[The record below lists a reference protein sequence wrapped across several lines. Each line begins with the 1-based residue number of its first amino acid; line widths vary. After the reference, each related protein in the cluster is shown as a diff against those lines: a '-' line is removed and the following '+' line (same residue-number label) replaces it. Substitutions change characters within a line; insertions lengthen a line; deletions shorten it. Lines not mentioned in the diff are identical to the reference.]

1 MAIYHLEAKVIS
13 RGAGRSAVAAA
24 AYMSCSQIL
33 NDYDG
38 VQHDYT
44 RKQGLVWQ
52 QIFLPEYAPVEW
64 SDRGILWNAVEE
76 NEKTKDSR
84 LAREFVVALPIEMG
98 KAEWQ
103 NLLTEFIQDNFVSD
117 GMCADVCIHDT
128 DGHNP
133 HAHIMVTVRPL
144 AENGQWQY
152 KTEKEYL
159 CVRDGEEMGFT
170 GAEFKQAQKEGWEK
184 QYQYKV
190 GRKKEYMAPS
200 AAEAAGYERVSKTP
214 KSTRFG
220 RQNPITARWNSDEQ
234 LVLWRSAWADVTN
247 CYLERVG
254 AEARIDHRSH
264 ADRGILEQPTIHE
277 GVTARAMEQQGFIAD
292 RCELNRQIK
301 ADNKLLRELRTAFE
315 KIAKTV
321 KNTVPAIAEAMET
334 LRRNM
339 LIFRYQI
346 LQTKANRRSIK
357 NTLADVAPILRQY
370 SDLVGQIK
378 TLSRERK
385 GLLVEKKATS
395 VMNILKQR
403 ELAKRIA
410 QLSEDIEEL
419 RSEKAMVLS
428 RFDKTDDDGM
438 KEVKK
443 WVASMESSLQRLEQ
457 TEAKYQAELDAAL
470 AQFREL
476 AGEVERMDKA
486 ELHTQRQILRKTYT
500 QDARDR
506 LQQVHGKQY
515 SAITMMEAQQDVD
528 HLLREDE
535 RKLEPPV
542 QKRPT
547 RPKTGSWWTDRIW
560 LCFASNTKA
569 EVHGRP

>member
-190 GRKKEYMAPS
+190 GRKKKYMTPS
-200 AAEAAGYERVSKTP
+200 AAEAAGYERASKP
-214 KSTRFG
+214 PQSTRFG
-220 RQNPITARWNSDEQ
+220 RQTPRTARWNSDEQ
-234 LVLWRSAWADVTN
+234 LVLWRSAWADVAN
-247 CYLERVG
+247 RYLERVG

-301 ADNKLLRELRTAFE
+301 ADNKLLRELRSVYE
-315 KIAKTV
+315 KIAKAV
-321 KNTVPAIAEAMET
+321 KNTVPALAEAMET
-334 LRRNM
+334 VRRNM

-346 LQTKANRRSIK
+346 LHTKANRRSIK
-357 NTLADVAPILRQY
+357 NTLADVVPVLRQY

-385 GLLVEKKATS
+385 GLLDEKKATS
-395 VMNILKQR
+395 VLNILKQR

-419 RSEKAMVLS
+419 RSEKTMVLS
-428 RFDKTDDDGM
+428 SFDKTDDDGM

-443 WVASMESSLQRLEQ
+443 WVASMESSLRRLEQ

-476 AGEVERMDKA
+476 VGEAEGMDKA
-486 ELHTQRQILRKTYT
+486 ELHAHRQILRKPYA
-500 QDARDR
+500 QDARDK
-506 LQQVHGKQY
+506 LQQAHGKQY
-515 SAITMMEAQQDVD
+515 SPITMMEAQQDVD

-542 QKRPT
+542 QKRLVRHQPEP
-547 RPKTGSWWTDRIW
+547 RKKQPKRDHER
-560 LCFASNTKA
+560 
-569 EVHGRP
+569 

>member
-52 QIFLPEYAPVEW
+52 QIFLPEYAPPEW
-64 SDRGILWNAVEE
+64 SDRGALWNAVEE

-103 NLLTEFIQDNFVSD
+103 NLLTEFIKDNFVAD

-200 AAEAAGYERVSKTP
+200 AAQAAGYERASKTP

-220 RQNPITARWNSDEQ
+220 RQNPIAARWNSDEQ

-247 CYLERVG
+247 RYLERVG

-264 ADRGILEQPTIHE
+264 VERGILEQPTIHE

-301 ADNKLLRELRTAFE
+301 ADNKLLRELRNIYE
-315 KIAKTV
+315 KIAKAV
-321 KNTVPAIAEAMET
+321 KNTVPALAEAMET
-334 LRRNM
+334 VRRNM

-346 LQTKANRRSIK
+346 LHTKANRRSIK
-357 NTLADVAPILRQY
+357 NTLANVIPVLRQY
-370 SDLVGQIK
+370 SEIVSQIK
-378 TLSRERK
+378 SLSRERK
-385 GLLVEKKATS
+385 GLLDEKKATS
-395 VMNILKQR
+395 ALNIIKQR
-403 ELAKRIA
+403 ELTKRIA
-410 QLSEDIEEL
+410 KLSEDIEEL
-419 RSEKAMVLS
+419 RSEKAMILS

-438 KEVKK
+438 KEVKQ
-443 WVASMESSLQRLEQ
+443 WVATMESSLQRLEQ
-457 TEAKYQAELDAAL
+457 TEARYQAELDAAL

-476 AGEVERMDKA
+476 TGEAESVDKS
-486 ELHTQRQILRKTYT
+486 ELHTQRQTLRKTHT
-500 QDARDR
+500 QDARDK
-506 LQQVHGKQY
+506 LQQAHGKQY

-542 QKRPT
+542 QKPPARRQPEAVQKK
-547 RPKTGSWWTDRIW
+547 PKRDYER
-560 LCFASNTKA
+560 
-569 EVHGRP
+569 

>member
-44 RKQGLVWQ
+44 RKQGLVWRR
-52 QIFLPEYAPVEW
+52 IFLPEYAPAEW
-64 SDRGILWNAVEE
+64 SDRGTLWNAVEE

-98 KAEWQ
+98 RTEWES
-103 NLLTEFIQDNFVSD
+103 LLTEFIKDNFVAD

-170 GAEFKQAQKEGWEK
+170 GAEFKQAQREGWEK

-190 GRKKEYMAPS
+190 GRKKEYMTPS

-220 RQNPITARWNSDEQ
+220 RQNPIAARWNSDEQ
-234 LVLWRSAWADVTN
+234 LVLWRSTWADVTN
-247 CYLERVG
+247 RYLERVG

-277 GVTARAMEQQGFIAD
+277 GVVARAMEQQGFIAD

-301 ADNKLLRELRTAFE
+301 ADNKLLRELRSAFE
-315 KIAKTV
+315 KIAKAV

-346 LQTKANRRSIK
+346 LRTKANRRSIK
-357 NTLADVAPILRQY
+357 NTLADVVPVLRQY

-385 GLLVEKKATS
+385 GLLDEKKETS
-395 VMNILKQR
+395 VLNILKQR

-419 RSEKAMVLS
+419 RSEKAMILS

-438 KEVKK
+438 KEVKQ

-476 AGEVERMDKA
+476 TGEAESMDKA
-486 ELHTQRQILRKTYT
+486 ELHTHRQILRKSNT

-506 LQQVHGKQY
+506 LQQAHGKQY

-542 QKRPT
+542 QKRPVRHQPEPGQK
-547 RPKTGSWWTDRIW
+547 RPKRDYER
-560 LCFASNTKA
+560 
-569 EVHGRP
+569 

>member
-1 MAIYHLEAKVIS
+1 MAIYHLGAKVIS
-13 RGAGRSAVAAA
+13 RGAGRSAIAAA

-52 QIFLPEYAPVEW
+52 QIFLPEYAPAEW
-64 SDRGILWNAVEE
+64 SDRSTLWNAVEA

-84 LAREFVVALPIEMG
+84 LAREFMVALPVEMD
-98 KAEWQ
+98 KAAWQ
-103 NLLTEFIQDNFVSD
+103 DLLTEFIQDNFVAD

-159 CVRDGEEMGFT
+159 CVRDGDEMGFT

-190 GRKKEYMAPS
+190 GRKKEYMTPS
-200 AAEAAGYERVSKTP
+200 AAEAAGFERVSKTP

-247 CYLERVG
+247 RYLERIG
-254 AEARIDHRSH
+254 ADARIDHRSH

-292 RCELNRQIK
+292 RCEMNRQIK
-301 ADNKLLRELRTAFE
+301 ADNALLRELRSIYE
-315 KIAKTV
+315 KIAKAV

-346 LQTKANRRSIK
+346 LHTKSTRRSISK
-357 NTLADVAPILRQY
+357 TLADVMPVLRQY
-370 SDLVGQIK
+370 SDVIGQIK
-378 TLSRERK
+378 SLSRERK
-385 GLLVEKKATS
+385 GLLDEKKATS
-395 VMNILKQR
+395 VLNIVKQR
-403 ELAKRIA
+403 DLAKRIA
-410 QLSEDIEEL
+410 KLSEDIEEL
-419 RSEKAMVLS
+419 RSEKAMILA
-428 RFDKTDDDGM
+428 RLDKTDDEGM

-476 AGEVERMDKA
+476 TGEAGTMDKA
-486 ELHTQRQILRKTYT
+486 ELADQRKLLRKTYT
-500 QDARDR
+500 QDAVDK
-506 LQQVHGKQY
+506 LQQAHGSKY
-515 SAITMMEAQQDVD
+515 SVFTMMDVKQDVES
-528 HLLREDE
+528 LLRDEE
-535 RKLEPPV
+535 RKLTPPV
-542 QKRPT
+542 QKPPAKQQMEPRKKQ
-547 RPKTGSWWTDRIW
+547 PKRDYER
-560 LCFASNTKA
+560 
-569 EVHGRP
+569 

>member
-38 VQHDYT
+38 VMHDYT

-52 QIFLPEYAPVEW
+52 QIFLPEYAPAEW
-64 SDRGILWNAVEE
+64 SDRGTLWNAVEE

-98 KAEWQ
+98 KAEWES
-103 NLLTEFIQDNFVSD
+103 LVTEFIKDNFVAD

-159 CVRDGEEMGFT
+159 CIRDGEEMGFT

-247 CYLERVG
+247 HYLERVG

-277 GVTARAMEQQGFIAD
+277 GVVARAMEQQGFIAD

-301 ADNKLLRELRTAFE
+301 ADNKLLRELRSAFE
-315 KIAKTV
+315 KIAKAV

-346 LQTKANRRSIK
+346 LHTKANRRSIK
-357 NTLADVAPILRQY
+357 NTLADVMPVLRQY

-385 GLLVEKKATS
+385 GLLDEKRATS
-395 VMNILKQR
+395 VLNILKQR

-419 RSEKAMVLS
+419 RSEKAMILS

-476 AGEVERMDKA
+476 TGEAEKMDKA
-486 ELHTQRQILRKTYT
+486 ELHSHRQSLRKPST

-506 LQQVHGKQY
+506 LQQAHGKQY
-515 SAITMMEAQQDVD
+515 SPITMMEAQQDVD

-542 QKRPT
+542 QKRPV
-547 RPKTGSWWTDRIW
+547 RHQPEPQKKPPKRDYER
-560 LCFASNTKA
+560 
-569 EVHGRP
+569 

>member
-13 RGAGRSAVAAA
+13 RGVGRSAVAAA

-52 QIFLPEYAPVEW
+52 QIFLPEYAPAEW
-64 SDRGILWNAVEE
+64 SDRGMLWNAVEE
-76 NEKTKDSR
+76 NENTKDSR

-98 KAEWQ
+98 KAEWR
-103 NLLTEFIQDNFVSD
+103 NLLTEFIQNNFVAD

-190 GRKKEYMAPS
+190 DRKKEYMTPS

-220 RQNPITARWNSDEQ
+220 RQNPIAARWNSDEQ

-247 CYLERVG
+247 RYLERVG

-277 GVTARAMEQQGFIAD
+277 GVTARAMERQGFIAD

-301 ADNKLLRELRTAFE
+301 ADNKLLRELRSIYE
-315 KIAKTV
+315 KIAKAV

-346 LQTKANRRSIK
+346 LHTKAYRRSIK
-357 NTLADVAPILRQY
+357 NILADVVPVLRQY
-370 SDLVGQIK
+370 SDIVGQIK

-385 GLLVEKKATS
+385 DLLDEKKATS
-395 VMNILKQR
+395 VLNILKQR
-403 ELAKRIA
+403 ELVKRIA

-419 RSEKAMVLS
+419 RSEKAMILS

-438 KEVKK
+438 KEVEQ

-476 AGEVERMDKA
+476 AGEAESMGKA
-486 ELHTQRQILRKTYT
+486 ELDAHRQILRKPNT

-506 LQQVHGKQY
+506 LQQAHGKRY
-515 SAITMMEAQQDVD
+515 SPITMMEAQQDVD

-542 QKRPT
+542 QKRPA
-547 RPKTGSWWTDRIW
+547 RHQLAPQKKQPKRDYER
-560 LCFASNTKA
+560 
-569 EVHGRP
+569 

>member
-1 MAIYHLEAKVIS
+1 MAIYHLEAKIIS

-52 QIFLPEYAPVEW
+52 QIFLPEYAPPEW
-64 SDRGILWNAVEE
+64 SDQGTLWNAVEE

-103 NLLTEFIQDNFVSD
+103 NLLTEFIKDNFVAD

-200 AAEAAGYERVSKTP
+200 VAEAAGYERASKTP

-220 RQNPITARWNSDEQ
+220 RQNPISARWNSDEQ

-247 CYLERVG
+247 QYLERVG
-254 AEARIDHRSH
+254 AEVRIDHRSH
-264 ADRGILEQPTIHE
+264 TDRGILEQPTIHE
-277 GVTARAMEQQGFIAD
+277 GVTSRAMEQQGFIAD
-292 RCELNRQIK
+292 RCELNRRIK
-301 ADNKLLRELRTAFE
+301 ADNKLLRELRSAFE
-315 KIAKTV
+315 KIAKAV
-321 KNTVPAIAEAMET
+321 KNTVPALAEAMET

-346 LQTKANRRSIK
+346 LHTKANRRSIK
-357 NTLADVAPILRQY
+357 NTLADVMPVLRQY
-370 SDLVGQIK
+370 SDIVGQIK
-378 TLSRERK
+378 SLSRERK
-385 GLLVEKKATS
+385 GLLDEKKATS
-395 VMNILKQR
+395 VLNILKQR

-419 RSEKAMVLS
+419 RSEKAMILS
-428 RFDKTDDDGM
+428 RFDKTDDEGM
-438 KEVKK
+438 KDVKK

-470 AQFREL
+470 TQFREL
-476 AGEVERMDKA
+476 TGEAESIDKA
-486 ELHTQRQILRKTYT
+486 ELHNQRQILRKPNT
-500 QDARDR
+500 QDARDK
-506 LQQVHGKQY
+506 LQQAHGKQY

-542 QKRPT
+542 QKRPV
-547 RPKTGSWWTDRIW
+547 RHQPEPQKKPPKRDYER
-560 LCFASNTKA
+560 
-569 EVHGRP
+569 

>member
-52 QIFLPEYAPVEW
+52 QIFLPEYAPAEW
-64 SDRGILWNAVEE
+64 SDRGTLWNAVEE

-98 KAEWQ
+98 KAEWES
-103 NLLTEFIQDNFVSD
+103 LLTEFIKDNFVAD

-159 CVRDGEEMGFT
+159 CIRDGEEMGFT

-200 AAEAAGYERVSKTP
+200 VAEAAGYERVSKTP

-220 RQNPITARWNSDEQ
+220 RQNPIAARWNSDEQ

-247 CYLERVG
+247 RYLERVG

-264 ADRGILEQPTIHE
+264 AERGILEQPTIHE

-301 ADNKLLRELRTAFE
+301 ADNKLLRELRSVYE
-315 KIAKTV
+315 KIAKAV
-321 KNTVPAIAEAMET
+321 KNTVPALAEAMET
-334 LRRNM
+334 VRRNM

-346 LQTKANRRSIK
+346 LHTKANRRSIK
-357 NTLADVAPILRQY
+357 NTLANVTPVLRQY
-370 SDLVGQIK
+370 SEIVSQIK
-378 TLSRERK
+378 SLSRERK
-385 GLLVEKKATS
+385 GLLDEKKATS
-395 VMNILKQR
+395 ALNILKQR

-410 QLSEDIEEL
+410 KLSEDIEEL
-419 RSEKAMVLS
+419 RSEKAMILS

-438 KEVKK
+438 KGVKQ

-470 AQFREL
+470 AQFQEL
-476 AGEVERMDKA
+476 TGEAENVDKS
-486 ELHTQRQILRKTYT
+486 ELHTQRQTLCKTYT

-506 LQQVHGKQY
+506 LQQAHGKQY

-528 HLLREDE
+528 YLLREDE
-535 RKLEPPV
+535 RKLAPPIQKPPARRQPEPG
-542 QKRPT
+542 QKK
-547 RPKTGSWWTDRIW
+547 PKRDYER
-560 LCFASNTKA
+560 
-569 EVHGRP
+569 

>member
-44 RKQGLVWQ
+44 RKQSLVWQ
-52 QIFLPEYAPVEW
+52 QIFLPEYAPAEW
-64 SDRGILWNAVEE
+64 SDRGTLWNAVEE

-103 NLLTEFIQDNFVSD
+103 SLLTEFIQDNFVAD

-170 GAEFKQAQKEGWEK
+170 GAEFKQAQREGWEK
-184 QYQYKV
+184 QYQYKI

-200 AAEAAGYERVSKTP
+200 AAEAAGYERASKTP

-220 RQNPITARWNSDEQ
+220 RQNPIAARWNSDEQ
-234 LVLWRSAWADVTN
+234 LVLWRSTWADVTN
-247 CYLERVG
+247 RYLERVG

-264 ADRGILEQPTIHE
+264 ADCGILEQPTIHE

-301 ADNKLLRELRTAFE
+301 ADNKLLRELRSAFE
-315 KIAKTV
+315 KIAKAV

-346 LQTKANRRSIK
+346 LHTKANRRSIK
-357 NTLADVAPILRQY
+357 NTLADVVPILRQY

-385 GLLVEKKATS
+385 GLLDEKKATS
-395 VMNILKQR
+395 ALNVLKQR

-419 RSEKAMVLS
+419 HSEKAMILS
-428 RFDKTDDDGM
+428 RFDKTDDEGM

-476 AGEVERMDKA
+476 TGEAESMDKA
-486 ELHTQRQILRKTYT
+486 ELHVQRQGLRKTYT

-506 LQQVHGKQY
+506 LQKAHGKQY
-515 SAITMMEAQQDVD
+515 SPITMMEAQQDVD

-535 RKLEPPV
+535 RKLEPPA
-542 QKRPT
+542 QKRPV
-547 RPKTGSWWTDRIW
+547 RHQPEPQKKPPKRDYER
-560 LCFASNTKA
+560 
-569 EVHGRP
+569 

>member
-1 MAIYHLEAKVIS
+1 MAIYYLEAKVIS

-52 QIFLPEYAPVEW
+52 QIFLPEYAPAEW
-64 SDRGILWNAVEE
+64 SDRGTLWNAVEE

-103 NLLTEFIQDNFVSD
+103 SLLTEFIQDNFVAD

-128 DGHNP
+128 DGHNS

-170 GAEFKQAQKEGWEK
+170 GAEFKQAQREGWEK
-184 QYQYKV
+184 QYQYKI

-200 AAEAAGYERVSKTP
+200 AAEAAGYERASKTP

-220 RQNPITARWNSDEQ
+220 RQNPIAARWNSDEQ

-247 CYLERVG
+247 RYLERAG
-254 AEARIDHRSH
+254 AKARIDHRSH
-264 ADRGILEQPTIHE
+264 ADCGILEQPTIHE

-301 ADNKLLRELRTAFE
+301 ADNKLLRELRSAFE
-315 KIAKTV
+315 KIAKAV
-321 KNTVPAIAEAMET
+321 KNTVPAVAEAMET

-346 LQTKANRRSIK
+346 LHTKANRRSIK
-357 NTLADVAPILRQY
+357 NTLADVVPILRQY

-385 GLLVEKKATS
+385 GLLDEKKATS
-395 VMNILKQR
+395 ALNVLKQR

-419 RSEKAMVLS
+419 HSEKAMILS
-428 RFDKTDDDGM
+428 RFDKTDDEGM

-457 TEAKYQAELDAAL
+457 TEAKYQAELAAAL

-476 AGEVERMDKA
+476 TGEAESMDKA
-486 ELHTQRQILRKTYT
+486 ELHVQRQGLRKTYT

-506 LQQVHGKQY
+506 LQKAHGKQY
-515 SAITMMEAQQDVD
+515 SPITMMEAQQDVD
-528 HLLREDE
+528 HLLQEDE
-535 RKLEPPV
+535 RKLEPPA
-542 QKRPT
+542 QKRPV
-547 RPKTGSWWTDRIW
+547 RHQPEPQKKPPKRDYER
-560 LCFASNTKA
+560 
-569 EVHGRP
+569 

>member
-52 QIFLPEYAPVEW
+52 QIFLPEYAPAEW
-64 SDRGILWNAVEE
+64 SDRGTLWNAVEE

-84 LAREFVVALPIEMG
+84 LAREFVVALPIETG

-103 NLLTEFIQDNFVSD
+103 SLLTEFIQDNFVAD

-170 GAEFKQAQKEGWEK
+170 GAEFKQAQREGWEK
-184 QYQYKV
+184 QYQYKI

-200 AAEAAGYERVSKTP
+200 AAEAAGYERASKTP

-220 RQNPITARWNSDEQ
+220 RQNPIAARWNSDEQ

-247 CYLERVG
+247 RYLERVG

-264 ADRGILEQPTIHE
+264 ADCGILEQPTNHE

-301 ADNKLLRELRTAFE
+301 ADNKLLRELRSAFE
-315 KIAKTV
+315 KIAKAV

-346 LQTKANRRSIK
+346 LHTKANRRSIK
-357 NTLADVAPILRQY
+357 NTLADVVPILRQY

-385 GLLVEKKATS
+385 GLLDEKKAIS
-395 VMNILKQR
+395 ALNVLKQR

-419 RSEKAMVLS
+419 HSEKEMILS
-428 RFDKTDDDGM
+428 RFDKTDDEGM

-476 AGEVERMDKA
+476 TGEAESMDKA
-486 ELHTQRQILRKTYT
+486 ELHVQRQGLRKTYT

-506 LQQVHGKQY
+506 LQKAHGKQY
-515 SAITMMEAQQDVD
+515 SPITMMEAQQDVD

-535 RKLEPPV
+535 RKLEPPA
-542 QKRPT
+542 QKRPV
-547 RPKTGSWWTDRIW
+547 RHQPEPQKKPPKRDYER
-560 LCFASNTKA
+560 
-569 EVHGRP
+569 

>member
-52 QIFLPEYAPVEW
+52 QIFLPEYAPAEW
-64 SDRGILWNAVEE
+64 SDRGTLWNAVEE

-84 LAREFVVALPIEMG
+84 LAREFVVALPVEMG

-103 NLLTEFIQDNFVSD
+103 SLLTEFIQDNFVAD

-170 GAEFKQAQKEGWEK
+170 GAEFKQAQREGWEK
-184 QYQYKV
+184 QYQYKI

-200 AAEAAGYERVSKTP
+200 AAEAAGYERASKTP

-220 RQNPITARWNSDEQ
+220 RQNPIAARWNSDEQ

-247 CYLERVG
+247 RYLERVG

-264 ADRGILEQPTIHE
+264 ADCGILEQPTIHE

-301 ADNKLLRELRTAFE
+301 ADNKLLRELRSAFE
-315 KIAKTV
+315 KIAKAV

-346 LQTKANRRSIK
+346 LHTKANRRSIK
-357 NTLADVAPILRQY
+357 NTLADVVPILRQY

-385 GLLVEKKATS
+385 GLLDEKKATS
-395 VMNILKQR
+395 ALNVLKQR

-419 RSEKAMVLS
+419 HSEKAMILS
-428 RFDKTDDDGM
+428 RFDKTDDEGM

-476 AGEVERMDKA
+476 TGEAESMDKA
-486 ELHTQRQILRKTYT
+486 ELHVQRQGLRKTYT

-506 LQQVHGKQY
+506 LQKAHGKQY
-515 SAITMMEAQQDVD
+515 SPITMMEAQQDVD

-535 RKLEPPV
+535 RKLEPPA
-542 QKRPT
+542 QKRPV
-547 RPKTGSWWTDRIW
+547 RHQPEPQKKPPKRDYER
-560 LCFASNTKA
+560 
-569 EVHGRP
+569 

>member
-52 QIFLPEYAPVEW
+52 QIFLPEYAPPEW

-98 KAEWQ
+98 KPKWKS
-103 NLLTEFIQDNFVSD
+103 LLTEFIKDNFVSD

-159 CVRDGEEMGFT
+159 CIRDGEEMGFT

-190 GRKKEYMAPS
+190 GRKKEYMTPS

-220 RQNPITARWNSDEQ
+220 RQNPIAARWNSDEQ

-247 CYLERVG
+247 RYLERVG

-301 ADNKLLRELRTAFE
+301 ADNKLLRELRSAFE
-315 KIAKTV
+315 KIAKAV
-321 KNTVPAIAEAMET
+321 KNTVPALAEAMET

-346 LQTKANRRSIK
+346 LHTKAIRRSIK
-357 NTLADVAPILRQY
+357 NTLADVMPVLRQY

-385 GLLVEKKATS
+385 GLLDEKKATS
-395 VMNILKQR
+395 VLNILKQR

-419 RSEKAMVLS
+419 RSEKAMILS

-457 TEAKYQAELDAAL
+457 TEAKYQAELDTAL

-476 AGEVERMDKA
+476 VGEEESMDKA
-486 ELHTQRQILRKTYT
+486 ELHTRRQGLRKTYT
-500 QDARDR
+500 QDARDK
-506 LQQVHGKQY
+506 LQQAHGKQY
-515 SAITMMEAQQDVD
+515 SVFTMLDAEQDVEN
-528 HLLREDE
+528 LLWEDE
-535 RKLEPPV
+535 KRLEPPA
-542 QKRPT
+542 QKLPARQQLEP
-547 RPKTGSWWTDRIW
+547 RKKHPNRDYER
-560 LCFASNTKA
+560 
-569 EVHGRP
+569 

>member
-1 MAIYHLEAKVIS
+1 MAIYHLEAKAIS

-52 QIFLPEYAPVEW
+52 QIFLPEYAPAEW
-64 SDRGILWNAVEE
+64 SDRGTLWNAVEE

-98 KAEWQ
+98 KTEWES
-103 NLLTEFIQDNFVSD
+103 LVTEFIQDNFVAD

-170 GAEFKQAQKEGWEK
+170 GAEFKQAQREGWEK

-190 GRKKEYMAPS
+190 GRKKEYMTPS

-220 RQNPITARWNSDEQ
+220 RQNPIAARWNSDEQ

-247 CYLERVG
+247 RYLERVG

-301 ADNKLLRELRTAFE
+301 ADNKLLRELRSVYE
-315 KIAKTV
+315 KIAKAV
-321 KNTVPAIAEAMET
+321 KNTVPALAEAMET

-346 LQTKANRRSIK
+346 LHTKANRRSIK
-357 NTLADVAPILRQY
+357 NTLANVVPVLRQY
-370 SDLVGQIK
+370 SDIVGQMK
-378 TLSRERK
+378 SLSRERK
-385 GLLVEKKATS
+385 GLLDEKKATS
-395 VMNILKQR
+395 VLNILKQR
-403 ELAKRIA
+403 ELAKQIA

-419 RSEKAMVLS
+419 RSEKAMILS
-428 RFDKTDDDGM
+428 RFDKTDDEGM
-438 KEVKK
+438 KDVKK
-443 WVASMESSLQRLEQ
+443 CVVSMESSLQRLEQ
-457 TEAKYQAELDAAL
+457 TEAKYQAELDAAQ

-476 AGEVERMDKA
+476 TGEAESMDKA
-486 ELHTQRQILRKTYT
+486 ELHVQRQSLRKPYT
-500 QDARDR
+500 QDARDK
-506 LQQVHGKQY
+506 LQQAHGKQY
-515 SAITMMEAQQDVD
+515 SSITMMEAQQDVD

-535 RKLEPPV
+535 RKLEQPA
-542 QKRPT
+542 QKRPV
-547 RPKTGSWWTDRIW
+547 RHQPEPRKKQPKRDYER
-560 LCFASNTKA
+560 
-569 EVHGRP
+569 

>member
-13 RGAGRSAVAAA
+13 RGGGRSAVAAA
-24 AYMSCSQIL
+24 AYMSCSQIK

-38 VQHDYT
+38 VTHDYT

-52 QIFLPEYAPVEW
+52 QIFLPEHAPPEW
-64 SDRGILWNAVEE
+64 SDRSKLWNAVEE

-98 KAEWQ
+98 KTQWQ
-103 NLLTEFIQDNFVSD
+103 NLLTEFIRENFVAD

-159 CVRDGEEMGFT
+159 CVRNGEEMGFT
-170 GAEFKQAQKEGWEK
+170 GAEFRQAQKEGWEK
-184 QYQYKV
+184 QYPYKV
-190 GRKKEYMAPS
+190 GRKKEYMTPS
-200 AAEAAGYERVSKTP
+200 EAQARGLERASKTP

-220 RQNPITARWNSDEQ
+220 RQNPIAARWNSDEQ

-247 CYLERVG
+247 RHLERVG
-254 AEARIDHRSH
+254 AEVRIDHRSH
-264 ADRGILEQPTIHE
+264 AERGIPEQPTIHE

-301 ADNKLLRELRTAFE
+301 ADNKLLRELRSIYE
-315 KIAKTV
+315 KIAKAV
-321 KNTVPAIAEAMET
+321 KNTVLAIAEGLES

-346 LQTKANRRSIK
+346 LHSKSSRESIK
-357 NTLADVAPILRQY
+357 GTLEAVEPVLRQY
-370 SDLVGQIK
+370 SDLVSQIK
-378 TLSRERK
+378 SLSRDRK
-385 GLLVEKKATS
+385 NLLEEKKATS
-395 VMNILKQR
+395 VLNILKHR
-403 ELAKRIA
+403 GLAKGIA

-419 RSEKAMVLS
+419 RSEKTMILS
-428 RFDKTDDDGM
+428 RFEKTEDQGM
-438 KEVKK
+438 KEVEN
-443 WVASMESSLQRLEQ
+443 WVTSMESSLQRLEQ
-457 TEAKYQAELDAAL
+457 TEIKYQAELDGAL

-476 AGEVERMDKA
+476 TTEAQTMDKA
-486 ELHTQRQILRKTYT
+486 ELHTQRQLLRKLYT
-500 QDARDR
+500 QDARSR
-506 LQQVHGKQY
+506 LKEAHGNRY
-515 SAITMMEAQQDVD
+515 NIFTMMDAERDLD
-528 HLLREDE
+528 NLLWQEE
-535 RKLEPPV
+535 KKPIPPV
-542 QKRPT
+542 QEQP
-547 RPKTGSWWTDRIW
+547 
-560 LCFASNTKA
+560 SNSQPEYRKKPGNRGY
-569 EVHGRP
+569 ER

>member
-52 QIFLPEYAPVEW
+52 QIFLPEYAPPEW
-64 SDRGILWNAVEE
+64 YDRGTLWNAVEE

-103 NLLTEFIQDNFVSD
+103 SLLTEFIQNNFVAD

-170 GAEFKQAQKEGWEK
+170 GAEFKQAQREGWEK

-190 GRKKEYMAPS
+190 GRKKEYMVPS
-200 AAEAAGYERVSKTP
+200 VAEAAGYERVSKTP

-220 RQNPITARWNSDEQ
+220 RQNPIAARWNSEEQ

-247 CYLERVG
+247 RYLERVG
-254 AEARIDHRSH
+254 TEARIDHRSH
-264 ADRGILEQPTIHE
+264 AERGLLEQPTIHE

-301 ADNKLLRELRTAFE
+301 ADNKLLRELRSAFE
-315 KIAKTV
+315 KITKAV

-346 LQTKANRRSIK
+346 LHTKANRRSIK
-357 NTLADVAPILRQY
+357 NTLADVMPVLRQY

-385 GLLVEKKATS
+385 GLLDEKKATS
-395 VMNILKQR
+395 VLNILKQR
-403 ELAKRIA
+403 ELAKRTA
-410 QLSEDIEEL
+410 QLSGDIEEL
-419 RSEKAMVLS
+419 RSEKAMILS

-476 AGEVERMDKA
+476 TGEAESMDKA
-486 ELHTQRQILRKTYT
+486 ELHTRRQGLRKTYT
-500 QDARDR
+500 QDARDK
-506 LQQVHGKQY
+506 LQQAHG
-515 SAITMMEAQQDVD
+515 SSTV
-528 HLLREDE
+528 LS
-535 RKLEPPV
+535 P
-542 QKRPT
+542 
-547 RPKTGSWWTDRIW
+547 
-560 LCFASNTKA
+560 
-569 EVHGRP
+569 

>member
-13 RGAGRSAVAAA
+13 RGAGRSAIAAA

-52 QIFLPEYAPVEW
+52 QIFLPEYAPAEW
-64 SDRGILWNAVEE
+64 SDRSTLWNAVEA

-84 LAREFVVALPIEMG
+84 LAREFMVALPVEMD
-98 KAEWQ
+98 KAAWQ
-103 NLLTEFIQDNFVSD
+103 DLLTEFIQDNFVAD

-159 CVRDGEEMGFT
+159 CVRDGDEMGFT

-190 GRKKEYMAPS
+190 GRKKEYMTPS
-200 AAEAAGYERVSKTP
+200 AAEAAGFERVSKTP

-247 CYLERVG
+247 RYLERIG
-254 AEARIDHRSH
+254 ADARIDHRSH

-292 RCELNRQIK
+292 RCEMNRQIK
-301 ADNKLLRELRTAFE
+301 ADNALLRELRSIYE
-315 KIAKTV
+315 KIAKAV

-346 LQTKANRRSIK
+346 LHTKSTRRSISK
-357 NTLADVAPILRQY
+357 TLADVMPVLRQY
-370 SDLVGQIK
+370 SDVIGQIK
-378 TLSRERK
+378 SLSRERK
-385 GLLVEKKATS
+385 GLLDEKKATS
-395 VMNILKQR
+395 VLNIVKQR
-403 ELAKRIA
+403 DLAKRIA
-410 QLSEDIEEL
+410 KLSEDIEEL
-419 RSEKAMVLS
+419 RSEKAMILA
-428 RFDKTDDDGM
+428 RLDKTDDEGM

-476 AGEVERMDKA
+476 TGEAGTMDKA
-486 ELHTQRQILRKTYT
+486 ELADQRKLLRKTYT
-500 QDARDR
+500 QDAVDK
-506 LQQVHGKQY
+506 LQQAHGSKY
-515 SAITMMEAQQDVD
+515 SVFTMMDVKQDVES
-528 HLLREDE
+528 LLRDEE
-535 RKLEPPV
+535 RKLTPPV
-542 QKRPT
+542 QKPPAKQQMEPRKKQ
-547 RPKTGSWWTDRIW
+547 PKRDYER
-560 LCFASNTKA
+560 
-569 EVHGRP
+569 

>member
-1 MAIYHLEAKVIS
+1 MAIYHLGAKVIS

-52 QIFLPEYAPVEW
+52 QIFLPEYAPAEW
-64 SDRGILWNAVEE
+64 SDRGTLWNAVEE

-98 KAEWQ
+98 KVEWQ
-103 NLLTEFIQDNFVSD
+103 NLLTVFIKDNFVAD

-159 CVRDGEEMGFT
+159 CVRDGVEMGFT
-170 GAEFKQAQKEGWEK
+170 GAEFKQAQREGWEK

-220 RQNPITARWNSDEQ
+220 RQNPIAARWNSDEQ

-247 CYLERVG
+247 RYLERVG

-264 ADRGILEQPTIHE
+264 AERGIMEQPTIHE

-301 ADNKLLRELRTAFE
+301 ADNKLLRELRSALE
-315 KIAKTV
+315 KIAKAV

-346 LQTKANRRSIK
+346 LHTKANRRSIK
-357 NTLADVAPILRQY
+357 NTLADVVPVLRQY
-370 SDLVGQIK
+370 SDIVGQIK

-385 GLLVEKKATS
+385 GLLDEKKATS
-395 VMNILKQR
+395 VLNILKQR

-419 RSEKAMVLS
+419 RSEKAMILS

-443 WVASMESSLQRLEQ
+443 WVASMENSLQRLEQ

-470 AQFREL
+470 AQFWEL
-476 AGEVERMDKA
+476 SGEAESMDKA
-486 ELHTQRQILRKTYT
+486 ELHAHRQILRKPYA
-500 QDARDR
+500 QDARDK
-506 LQQVHGKQY
+506 LQQAHGKQY

-535 RKLEPPV
+535 RKMEPPV
-542 QKRPT
+542 QKRPV
-547 RPKTGSWWTDRIW
+547 RHQPEPQKKPLQRDYER
-560 LCFASNTKA
+560 
-569 EVHGRP
+569 

>member
-190 GRKKEYMAPS
+190 GRKKKYMTPS
-200 AAEAAGYERVSKTP
+200 AAEAAGYERASKTP

-234 LVLWRSAWADVTN
+234 LVLWRSAWADVAN
-247 CYLERVG
+247 RYLERVG

-301 ADNKLLRELRTAFE
+301 ADNKLLRELRSVYE
-315 KIAKTV
+315 KIAKAV
-321 KNTVPAIAEAMET
+321 KNTVPALAEAMET
-334 LRRNM
+334 VRRNM

-346 LQTKANRRSIK
+346 LHTKANRRSIK
-357 NTLADVAPILRQY
+357 NTLADVVPVLRQY

-385 GLLVEKKATS
+385 GLLDEKKATS
-395 VMNILKQR
+395 VLNILKQR

-419 RSEKAMVLS
+419 RSEKTMVLS
-428 RFDKTDDDGM
+428 SFDKTDDDGM

-443 WVASMESSLQRLEQ
+443 WVASMESSLRRLEQ

-476 AGEVERMDKA
+476 TGEAESMDKA
-486 ELHTQRQILRKTYT
+486 ELYVQRQTLRKSNT

-506 LQQVHGKQY
+506 LQQAHGNQY
-515 SAITMMEAQQDVD
+515 SPITLMEAQQDVD
-528 HLLREDE
+528 YLLRENE
-535 RKLEPPV
+535 RKLAPPV
-542 QKRPT
+542 QKRLVRHQPEP
-547 RPKTGSWWTDRIW
+547 RKKQPKRDHER
-560 LCFASNTKA
+560 
-569 EVHGRP
+569 

>member
-38 VQHDYT
+38 VQHDYA

-52 QIFLPEYAPVEW
+52 QIFLPEYAPPEW
-64 SDRGILWNAVEE
+64 SDRGTLWNAVEE

-98 KAEWQ
+98 KAEWES
-103 NLLTEFIQDNFVSD
+103 LLTEFIKDNFVAD

-159 CVRDGEEMGFT
+159 CIRDGEEMGFT
-170 GAEFKQAQKEGWEK
+170 GAEFRQAQKEGWEK

-200 AAEAAGYERVSKTP
+200 VAEAAGYERVSKTP

-220 RQNPITARWNSDEQ
+220 RQNPIAARWNSNEQ

-247 CYLERVG
+247 RYLERVG

-264 ADRGILEQPTIHE
+264 AERGILEQPTIHE

-301 ADNKLLRELRTAFE
+301 ADNKLLRELRNIYE
-315 KIAKTV
+315 KIAKAV
-321 KNTVPAIAEAMET
+321 KNTVPALAEAMET
-334 LRRNM
+334 VRRNM

-346 LQTKANRRSIK
+346 LHTKANRRSIK
-357 NTLADVAPILRQY
+357 NTLANVMPVVRQY
-370 SDLVGQIK
+370 SEIVSQIK
-378 TLSRERK
+378 SLSRERK
-385 GLLVEKKATS
+385 GLLDEKKATS
-395 VMNILKQR
+395 ALNIIKQR

-410 QLSEDIEEL
+410 KLSEDIEEL
-419 RSEKAMVLS
+419 RSEKAMILS
-428 RFDKTDDDGM
+428 RFDKTDDEGI
-438 KEVKK
+438 KEVKQ
-443 WVASMESSLQRLEQ
+443 WVASMESSLQWLEQ

-476 AGEVERMDKA
+476 TGEAESVDKS
-486 ELHTQRQILRKTYT
+486 ELHTQRQTLRKTHN

-506 LQQVHGKQY
+506 LQQAHGKQY
-515 SAITMMEAQQDVD
+515 STLTMMEAQQDVD

-542 QKRPT
+542 QKPPARRQPEP
-547 RPKTGSWWTDRIW
+547 RKKQPNRDCER
-560 LCFASNTKA
+560 
-569 EVHGRP
+569 

>member
-1 MAIYHLEAKVIS
+1 MAIYHLETKVIS

-24 AYMSCSQIL
+24 SYMSCSQIL

-52 QIFLPEYAPVEW
+52 QIFLPEYAPAEW
-64 SDRGILWNAVEE
+64 TDRGTLWNAVEE

-98 KAEWQ
+98 KAEWES
-103 NLLTEFIQDNFVSD
+103 LLTEFIKDNLVSD
-117 GMCADVCIHDT
+117 GMCADVCIHNT

-159 CVRDGEEMGFT
+159 CIRDGEEMGFT
-170 GAEFKQAQKEGWEK
+170 GTEFKQAQKEGWEK

-190 GRKKEYMAPS
+190 GRKKEY
-200 AAEAAGYERVSKTP
+200 KTP

-220 RQNPITARWNSDEQ
+220 RQNPIAARWNSDEQ
-234 LVLWRSAWADVTN
+234 LALWRAAWADVTN
-247 CYLERVG
+247 RYLERVG

-301 ADNKLLRELRTAFE
+301 ADNKLLRELRSIYE
-315 KIAKTV
+315 KIAKAV
-321 KNTVPAIAEAMET
+321 KNTVPTLAEAMET

-339 LIFRYQI
+339 LVFRYQI
-346 LQTKANRRSIK
+346 LHTKANRRSIK
-357 NTLADVAPILRQY
+357 NTLANVMPVLRQY
-370 SDLVGQIK
+370 SNIVGQIK

-385 GLLVEKKATS
+385 GLLDEKKATS
-395 VMNILKQR
+395 ALNILKQR

-410 QLSEDIEEL
+410 KLSEDIEEL
-419 RSEKAMVLS
+419 RSEKAMILS

-438 KEVKK
+438 KEVKQ

-457 TEAKYQAELDAAL
+457 TEVKYQAELDAAL

-476 AGEVERMDKA
+476 AGEVESMDKA
-486 ELHTQRQILRKTYT
+486 ELQDQRQSLRKSNTKN
-500 QDARDR
+500 AREKI
-506 LQQVHGKQY
+506 QQAHGKHY
-515 SAITMMEAQQDVD
+515 NVITMLEAEQDVD

-535 RKLEPPV
+535 RKLAPPV
-542 QKRPT
+542 QKPPARHQPEPQKKQ
-547 RPKTGSWWTDRIW
+547 PKRDYER
-560 LCFASNTKA
+560 
-569 EVHGRP
+569 

>member
-24 AYMSCSQIL
+24 AYMSCSQIQ

-52 QIFLPEYAPVEW
+52 QIFLPEYAPAEW
-64 SDRGILWNAVEE
+64 FDRGTLWNAVEE

-103 NLLTEFIQDNFVSD
+103 SLLTEFIQDNFVAD

-159 CVRDGEEMGFT
+159 CVRDGVEMGFT
-170 GAEFKQAQKEGWEK
+170 GAEFKQAQREGWEK
-184 QYQYKV
+184 QYQYKI

-200 AAEAAGYERVSKTP
+200 AAEAAGYERASKTP

-220 RQNPITARWNSDEQ
+220 RQNPIAARWNSDEQ

-247 CYLERVG
+247 RYLERVG

-264 ADRGILEQPTIHE
+264 ADCGILEQPTIHE

-301 ADNKLLRELRTAFE
+301 ADNKLLRELRSAFE
-315 KIAKTV
+315 KIAKAV

-339 LIFRYQI
+339 LIFWYQI
-346 LQTKANRRSIK
+346 LHTKANRRSIK
-357 NTLADVAPILRQY
+357 NTLADVVPILRQY

-385 GLLVEKKATS
+385 GLLDEKKATS
-395 VMNILKQR
+395 ALNVLKQR

-419 RSEKAMVLS
+419 HSEKAMILS
-428 RFDKTDDDGM
+428 RFDKTDDEGM

-443 WVASMESSLQRLEQ
+443 WMASMESSLQRLEQ
-457 TEAKYQAELDAAL
+457 TEAKYQAELNAAL

-476 AGEVERMDKA
+476 TGEAESMDKA
-486 ELHTQRQILRKTYT
+486 ELHVQRQGLRKTCT

-506 LQQVHGKQY
+506 LQKAHGKQY
-515 SAITMMEAQQDVD
+515 SPITMMEAQQDVD

-535 RKLEPPV
+535 RKLEPPA
-542 QKRPT
+542 QKRPV
-547 RPKTGSWWTDRIW
+547 RHQPEPQKKPSKRDYER
-560 LCFASNTKA
+560 
-569 EVHGRP
+569 

>member
-52 QIFLPEYAPVEW
+52 QIFLPEYAPAEW
-64 SDRGILWNAVEE
+64 SDRGTLWNAVEE

-103 NLLTEFIQDNFVSD
+103 SLLTEFIQDNFVAD

-170 GAEFKQAQKEGWEK
+170 GAEFKQAQREGWEK
-184 QYQYKV
+184 QYQYKI

-200 AAEAAGYERVSKTP
+200 AAEAAGYERASKTP

-220 RQNPITARWNSDEQ
+220 RQNPIAARWNSDEQ

-247 CYLERVG
+247 RYLERVG

-264 ADRGILEQPTIHE
+264 ADCGILEQPTIHE

-301 ADNKLLRELRTAFE
+301 ADNKLLRELRSAFE
-315 KIAKTV
+315 KIAKAV

-346 LQTKANRRSIK
+346 LHTKANRRSIK
-357 NTLADVAPILRQY
+357 NTLADVVPILRQY

-385 GLLVEKKATS
+385 GLLDEKKATS
-395 VMNILKQR
+395 ALNVLKQR

-419 RSEKAMVLS
+419 HSEKAMILS
-428 RFDKTDDDGM
+428 RFDKTDDEGM

-476 AGEVERMDKA
+476 TGEAESMDKA
-486 ELHTQRQILRKTYT
+486 ELHVQRQGLRKTYT

-506 LQQVHGKQY
+506 LQKAHGKQY
-515 SAITMMEAQQDVD
+515 SPITMMEAQQDVD

-535 RKLEPPV
+535 RKLEPPA
-542 QKRPT
+542 QKRPV
-547 RPKTGSWWTDRIW
+547 RHQPEPQKKPPKRDYER
-560 LCFASNTKA
+560 
-569 EVHGRP
+569 

>member
-1 MAIYHLEAKVIS
+1 MEAKVIS

-52 QIFLPEYAPVEW
+52 QIFLPEYAPAEW
-64 SDRGILWNAVEE
+64 SDRGTLWNAVEE

-98 KAEWQ
+98 KAEWES
-103 NLLTEFIQDNFVSD
+103 LLTEFIKDNFVAD

-190 GRKKEYMAPS
+190 GKKKEYMAPS
-200 AAEAAGYERVSKTP
+200 VAEAAGYERVSKTP

-220 RQNPITARWNSDEQ
+220 RQNPIAARWNSDEQ
-234 LVLWRSAWADVTN
+234 LLLWRSAWADVTN
-247 CYLERVG
+247 RYLERLGV
-254 AEARIDHRSH
+254 EAWIDHRSH
-264 ADRGILEQPTIHE
+264 ADRGILAQPTIHE
-277 GVTARAMEQQGFIAD
+277 GVAARAMEQQGFMAD
-292 RCELNRQIK
+292 RCEMNRQIK
-301 ADNKLLRELRTAFE
+301 ADNKLLRELRSIYET
-315 KIAKTV
+315 IAKAV
-321 KNTVPAIAEAMET
+321 KNTAPALAEAMET

-339 LIFRYQI
+339 LILQYQI
-346 LQTKANRRSIK
+346 LYTNANRRSIK
-357 NTLADVAPILRQY
+357 CTLKKVMPVLRQY
-370 SDLVGQIK
+370 SDIVGQIK

-385 GLLVEKKATS
+385 GVLDEKKATS
-395 VMNILKQR
+395 ALNILKQR

-410 QLSEDIEEL
+410 KLSEDIEEL
-419 RSEKAMVLS
+419 RSEKAMILS
-428 RFDKTDDDGM
+428 RFDKTDNDGM
-438 KEVKK
+438 KEIKQ
-443 WVASMESSLQRLEQ
+443 WAATMESSLQRLKQ
-457 TEAKYQAELDAAL
+457 TEVKYQAELDAAL
-470 AQFREL
+470 AQFRDLTWE
-476 AGEVERMDKA
+476 AERMDKA
-486 ELHTQRQILRKTYT
+486 ELHTLRQGLHQNYT
-500 QDARDR
+500 QDAKDW
-506 LQQVHGKQY
+506 LQQAHGQQY
-515 SAITMMEAQQDVD
+515 SATTMMEAQQDVE
-528 HLLREDE
+528 HLLREED

-542 QKRPT
+542 PRKKQ
-547 RPKTGSWWTDRIW
+547 
-560 LCFASNTKA
+560 SNRDY
-569 EVHGRP
+569 ER

>member
-52 QIFLPEYAPVEW
+52 QIFLPEYAPPEW

-98 KAEWQ
+98 KAEWER
-103 NLLTEFIQDNFVSD
+103 LLTEFIKDNFVSD

-170 GAEFKQAQKEGWEK
+170 GAEFKEAQKEGWEK

-220 RQNPITARWNSDEQ
+220 RQNPVAARWNSDEQ

-247 CYLERVG
+247 RYLERAG

-264 ADRGILEQPTIHE
+264 ADRGIPEQPTIHE

-301 ADNKLLRELRTAFE
+301 ADNKLLRELRSAFE
-315 KIAKTV
+315 KIAKAV
-321 KNTVPAIAEAMET
+321 KNTVPAVAEAMET

-346 LQTKANRRSIK
+346 LHTKANRHSIK
-357 NTLADVAPILRQY
+357 NTLTDVIPVLRQY

-385 GLLVEKKATS
+385 GLLDEKKATS
-395 VMNILKQR
+395 VLNILKQR

-419 RSEKAMVLS
+419 RSEKAMILS

-476 AGEVERMDKA
+476 VGEEESMDKA
-486 ELHTQRQILRKTYT
+486 ELHTRRQGLRKTYT
-500 QDARDR
+500 QDARDK
-506 LQQVHGKQY
+506 LQQAHGKQY
-515 SAITMMEAQQDVD
+515 SVFTMLDAEQDVEN
-528 HLLREDE
+528 LLWEDE
-535 RKLEPPV
+535 KRLEPPA
-542 QKRPT
+542 QKLPARQQLEP
-547 RPKTGSWWTDRIW
+547 RKKHPNRDYER
-560 LCFASNTKA
+560 
-569 EVHGRP
+569 

>member
-24 AYMSCSQIL
+24 AYMSCSQIQ

-52 QIFLPEYAPVEW
+52 QIFLPEYAPAEW
-64 SDRGILWNAVEE
+64 SDRGTLWNAVEE

-103 NLLTEFIQDNFVSD
+103 SLLTEFIQDNFVAD

-170 GAEFKQAQKEGWEK
+170 GAEFKQAQREGWEK
-184 QYQYKV
+184 QYQYKI

-200 AAEAAGYERVSKTP
+200 AAEAAGYERASKTP

-220 RQNPITARWNSDEQ
+220 RQNPIAARWNSDEQ

-247 CYLERVG
+247 RYLERVG

-264 ADRGILEQPTIHE
+264 ADCGILEQPTIHE

-301 ADNKLLRELRTAFE
+301 ADNKLLRELRSAFE
-315 KIAKTV
+315 KIAKAV

-346 LQTKANRRSIK
+346 LHTKANRRSIK
-357 NTLADVAPILRQY
+357 NTLADVVPILRQY

-385 GLLVEKKATS
+385 GLLDEKKATS
-395 VMNILKQR
+395 ALNVLKQR

-419 RSEKAMVLS
+419 HSEKAMILS
-428 RFDKTDDDGM
+428 RFDKTDDEGM

-443 WVASMESSLQRLEQ
+443 WMASMESSLQRLEQ

-476 AGEVERMDKA
+476 TGEAESMDKA
-486 ELHTQRQILRKTYT
+486 ELHVQRQGLRKTCT

-506 LQQVHGKQY
+506 LQKAHGKQY
-515 SAITMMEAQQDVD
+515 SPITMMEAQQDVD

-535 RKLEPPV
+535 RKLEPPA
-542 QKRPT
+542 QKRPV
-547 RPKTGSWWTDRIW
+547 RHQPEPQKKPPKRDYER
-560 LCFASNTKA
+560 
-569 EVHGRP
+569 

>member
-52 QIFLPEYAPVEW
+52 QIFLPEYAPAEW
-64 SDRGILWNAVEE
+64 SDRGTLWNAVEE

-103 NLLTEFIQDNFVSD
+103 NLLTEFIQDNFVAD

-159 CVRDGEEMGFT
+159 CVRDCVEMGFT

-190 GRKKEYMAPS
+190 GRKKEYMTPS

-220 RQNPITARWNSDEQ
+220 RQNPIAARWNSDEQ

-247 CYLERVG
+247 RYLERVG

-301 ADNKLLRELRTAFE
+301 ADNKLLRELRSAFE
-315 KIAKTV
+315 KIAKAV
-321 KNTVPAIAEAMET
+321 KNTVPAVAEAMET

-346 LQTKANRRSIK
+346 LHIKGNRRSIK
-357 NTLADVAPILRQY
+357 NTLADVMPVLRQY

-385 GLLVEKKATS
+385 GLLDEKKATS
-395 VMNILKQR
+395 VLNILKQR

-410 QLSEDIEEL
+410 QVSEDIEEL
-419 RSEKAMVLS
+419 RSEKAMILS
-428 RFDKTDDDGM
+428 RFDKTDDEGM
-438 KEVKK
+438 KEMKK

-470 AQFREL
+470 AQFRKLTEE
-476 AGEVERMDKA
+476 AESMDKVG
-486 ELHTQRQILRKTYT
+486 LHAHRQILRKPNT
-500 QDARDR
+500 QDARDK
-506 LQQVHGKQY
+506 LQQAHGKQY
-515 SAITMMEAQQDVD
+515 SPITMMEAQQDVD

-542 QKRPT
+542 QKRPV
-547 RPKTGSWWTDRIW
+547 RHQPEPQKKPPKRDYER
-560 LCFASNTKA
+560 
-569 EVHGRP
+569 

>member
-52 QIFLPEYAPVEW
+52 QIFLPEYAPPEW
-64 SDRGILWNAVEE
+64 SDRGTLWNAVEE

-98 KAEWQ
+98 KADWES
-103 NLLTEFIQDNFVSD
+103 LLTEFIKDNFVAD
-117 GMCADVCIHDT
+117 GMCADVCIHDA

-159 CVRDGEEMGFT
+159 CIRDGEEMGFT

-200 AAEAAGYERVSKTP
+200 AAEAAGYERASKTP

-220 RQNPITARWNSDEQ
+220 RQNPIAARWNSDEQ

-247 CYLERVG
+247 RYLERVG

-264 ADRGILEQPTIHE
+264 AERGILEQPTIHE

-292 RCELNRQIK
+292 RCELNRRIK
-301 ADNKLLRELRTAFE
+301 ADNKLLRELRSIYE
-315 KIAKTV
+315 KIAKAV
-321 KNTVPAIAEAMET
+321 KNTVPALAEAMET
-334 LRRNM
+334 VRRNM

-346 LQTKANRRSIK
+346 LHTKANRRSIK
-357 NTLADVAPILRQY
+357 NTLANVMLVLRQY
-370 SDLVGQIK
+370 SDIVGQIK

-385 GLLVEKKATS
+385 GLLDEKKATS
-395 VMNILKQR
+395 ALNILKQR

-410 QLSEDIEEL
+410 KLSEDIEEL
-419 RSEKAMVLS
+419 RSEKSMILS

-438 KEVKK
+438 KEVKQ

-476 AGEVERMDKA
+476 TGEAESVDKA
-486 ELHTQRQILRKTYT
+486 ELHTQRQTLRKTYT

-506 LQQVHGKQY
+506 LQQAHGKQY

-542 QKRPT
+542 QKPPARHQPEP
-547 RPKTGSWWTDRIW
+547 RKKQPNRDYER
-560 LCFASNTKA
+560 
-569 EVHGRP
+569 

>member
-24 AYMSCSQIL
+24 AYMSCSQIK

-38 VQHDYT
+38 VTHDYT

-52 QIFLPEYAPVEW
+52 QIFLPEHAPPEW
-64 SDRGILWNAVEE
+64 SDRSKLWNAVEE

-98 KAEWQ
+98 KTQWQ
-103 NLLTEFIQDNFVSD
+103 NLLTEFIKENFVAD

-144 AENGQWQY
+144 AENGQWQC

-159 CVRDGEEMGFT
+159 CVRNGEEMGFT
-170 GAEFKQAQKEGWEK
+170 GAEFRQAQKEGWEK
-184 QYQYKV
+184 QYPYKV
-190 GRKKEYMAPS
+190 GRKKEYMTPS
-200 AAEAAGYERVSKTP
+200 EAQARGLERASKTP

-220 RQNPITARWNSDEQ
+220 RQNPIAARWNSDEQ
-234 LVLWRSAWADVTN
+234 LVLWRAAWADVTN
-247 CYLERVG
+247 RSLERVG

-264 ADRGILEQPTIHE
+264 AERGIPEQPTIHE

-301 ADNKLLRELRTAFE
+301 ADNKLLRELRSIYE
-315 KIAKTV
+315 KIAKAV
-321 KNTVPAIAEAMET
+321 KNTVLAIAEGLES

-346 LQTKANRRSIK
+346 LHSKSSRESIK
-357 NTLADVAPILRQY
+357 GTLEAVEPVLRQY
-370 SDLVGQIK
+370 SDLVSQIK
-378 TLSRERK
+378 SLSRDRK
-385 GLLVEKKATS
+385 NLLEEKKATS
-395 VMNILKQR
+395 VLNILKHR
-403 ELAKRIA
+403 GLAKGIA

-419 RSEKAMVLS
+419 RSEKTMILS
-428 RFDKTDDDGM
+428 RFEKTEDQGM
-438 KEVKK
+438 KEVEN
-443 WVASMESSLQRLEQ
+443 WVTSMESSLQRLEQ
-457 TEAKYQAELDAAL
+457 TEIKYQAELDGAL

-476 AGEVERMDKA
+476 TTEAQTMDKA
-486 ELHTQRQILRKTYT
+486 ELHTQRQLFRKPYT
-500 QDARDR
+500 QDAQSR
-506 LQQVHGKQY
+506 LKEAHGNRY
-515 SAITMMEAQQDVD
+515 NIFTMMDAERDLD
-528 HLLREDE
+528 NLLWQEE
-535 RKLEPPV
+535 KKPIPPV
-542 QKRPT
+542 QEQP
-547 RPKTGSWWTDRIW
+547 
-560 LCFASNTKA
+560 SNSQPEYRKKPGNRGY
-569 EVHGRP
+569 ER

>member
-52 QIFLPEYAPVEW
+52 QIFLPEYAPAEW
-64 SDRGILWNAVEE
+64 SDRGTLWNAVEE

-98 KAEWQ
+98 KAEWER
-103 NLLTEFIQDNFVSD
+103 LLTEFIKDNFVSD

-170 GAEFKQAQKEGWEK
+170 GAEFKEAQKEGWEK

-220 RQNPITARWNSDEQ
+220 RQNPVAARWNSDEQ

-247 CYLERVG
+247 RYLERAG

-264 ADRGILEQPTIHE
+264 ADRGIPEQPTIHE

-301 ADNKLLRELRTAFE
+301 ADNKLLRELRSAFE
-315 KIAKTV
+315 KIAKAV

-334 LRRNM
+334 LRRNI

-346 LQTKANRRSIK
+346 LHTKANRRSIK
-357 NTLADVAPILRQY
+357 NTLADVLPVLRQY

-385 GLLVEKKATS
+385 GLLDEKKATS
-395 VMNILKQR
+395 VLNILKQR

-419 RSEKAMVLS
+419 RSEKAMILS

-476 AGEVERMDKA
+476 TGEAESMDKA
-486 ELHTQRQILRKTYT
+486 ELHAHRQILRKPYA

-506 LQQVHGKQY
+506 LQQAHGKQY
-515 SAITMMEAQQDVD
+515 SPITMMEAQQDVD

-542 QKRPT
+542 QKRPV
-547 RPKTGSWWTDRIW
+547 RHQPEPRKKQPKRDYER
-560 LCFASNTKA
+560 
-569 EVHGRP
+569 

>member
-52 QIFLPEYAPVEW
+52 QIFLPEYAPPKW
-64 SDRGILWNAVEE
+64 SERSALWNAVEE
-76 NEKTKDSR
+76 NEKAKDSR

-103 NLLTEFIQDNFVSD
+103 NLLTDFIQDNYVAD

-159 CVRDGEEMGFT
+159 CIRDGEEMGFT

-190 GRKKEYMAPS
+190 GRKKEYMTPS
-200 AAEAAGYERVSKTP
+200 AVEALGYERASKTP

-220 RQNPITARWNSDEQ
+220 RQNPIAARWNSDEQ
-234 LVLWRSAWADVTN
+234 LVMWRSAWADVTN
-247 CYLERVG
+247 RYLERVG

-301 ADNKLLRELRTAFE
+301 ADNKLLWELRSAFE
-315 KIAKTV
+315 KIAKAV

-346 LQTKANRRSIK
+346 LHTKANRRSIK
-357 NTLADVAPILRQY
+357 NTLADVVPVLRKY

-385 GLLVEKKATS
+385 GLLDEKKATS
-395 VMNILKQR
+395 VLNILKQR

-419 RSEKAMVLS
+419 RSKKAMILS

-476 AGEVERMDKA
+476 AGEAESMDKT
-486 ELHTQRQILRKTYT
+486 ELHTQQQILHKTYT

-506 LQQVHGKQY
+506 LQQAHGKQY
-515 SAITMMEAQQDVD
+515 SPITMMEAQQDVD
-528 HLLREDE
+528 HLLRDDE

-542 QKRPT
+542 QKRPV
-547 RPKTGSWWTDRIW
+547 RHQPEPQKKPPKRDYER
-560 LCFASNTKA
+560 
-569 EVHGRP
+569 